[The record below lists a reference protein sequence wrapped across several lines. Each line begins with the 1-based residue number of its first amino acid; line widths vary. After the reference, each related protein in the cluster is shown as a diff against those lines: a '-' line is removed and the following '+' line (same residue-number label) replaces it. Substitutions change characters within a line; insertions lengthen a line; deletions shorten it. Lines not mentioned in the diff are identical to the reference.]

1 MASHDNPRQGHGPTR
16 AGSTGARRVVP
27 VVNLDEVQPIV
38 GISVDQ
44 ARAEVDHAFQDMST
58 FEHMEPDE
66 IMRRAAGHSARLS
79 YIRVRV
85 MRVEHFLPH
94 WEDVRIHDLEPALD
108 QLEHQFTIASRL
120 HSVRELDYRMESGER

>member
-1 MASHDNPRQGHGPTR
+1 MVSANNPRQGQPGGP
-16 AGSTGARRVVP
+16 GSPGARRVVP
-27 VVNLDEVQPIV
+27 VSNLDDVEPAV
-38 GISVDQ
+38 GISVNQ
-44 ARAEVDHAFQDMST
+44 ARDEVDQAFQDMSA

-85 MRVEHFLPH
+85 MRVEYFMPY
-94 WEDVRIHDLEPALD
+94 WEDVRRYDLEPALD

-120 HSVRELDYRMESGER
+120 HSVRELDFKMESGER